1 MSARPKISLIVAA
14 LQPSMG
20 IGAKGKLPWR
30 LRQEMKYFKD
40 VTTKAKEGYVNAVI
54 MGRKTWDSIPQK
66 FRPLPGRVNVI
77 LSRSNKNETDSDGVL
92 HYNSFD
98 SVMSQFEAD
107 AYRVGEKRLD
117 KIFIIG
123 GSQVYN
129 SLVLDPRVDNLLVTH
144 INYVGEESEKPEMD
158 TFLDW
163 DLSKWKQAE
172 HKSLA
177 EFVDIE
183 VPQVPITEGSYSYN
197 YTMWEKLH

>member
-1 MSARPKISLIVAA
+1 MSRPKISLIVAA

-30 LRQEMKYFKD
+30 LKQEMKYFKD

-66 FRPLPGRVNVI
+66 FRPLPGRINVI
-77 LSRSNKNETDSDGVL
+77 LSRSNSNVTDSDGVF
-92 HYNSFD
+92 HFNSID
-98 SVMSQFEAD
+98 SVMLHFEKE
-107 AYRVGEKRLD
+107 AYRVGEKPLD

-129 SLVLDPRVDNLLVTH
+129 SVILDPRVDNLLVTH
-144 INYVGEESEKPEMD
+144 INYIGEETERPEMD

-163 DLSKWKQAE
+163 DLTKWAQLDHAA
-172 HKSLA
+172 LR

-183 VPQVPITEGSYSYN
+183 VPAGPLEEGSYSYT
-197 YTMWEKLH
+197 YTMWEKR